1 MRRLRLSRGLLPFT
15 KTTHKNDHYDPLS
28 LWAKSSP
35 PSSHAPAA
43 SHHTPPDL
51 RIRDATREDDAI
63 CSVSES
69 LAHGLVTRLTTE
81 IELVRKLLDS
91 NTQLEGP
98 KAKRAAAYRS
108 TKAYLERAIPADLV
122 VHRHSRGD
130 QSGKDKDGR
139 YLVTHWGMLYQAF
152 DAAKPDI
159 DRLELAF
166 TAVEARHATLWSERM
181 CVVTRHAIMRLF
193 FRLRTTKQ
201 AEVLAELRDLGDSFF
216 RFLLVLRRLT
226 WEAELLVPSARGAF
240 VIRRDRQGDSGFAV
254 VTWMSDERMTDNM
267 RRHDAVVR
275 ARSERGLVVNFPNA
289 FSIISSP
296 RLEAAGKDDQIS
308 ARLLNRLCDQF
319 FGESARLPA
328 EWRFRERE
336 EIPTD
341 PTAGMALL
349 TRPAVAS

>member
-1 MRRLRLSRGLLPFT
+1 MMRCCSRRDHLRQQAMQDPRPA
-15 KTTHKNDHYDPLS
+15 TT
-28 LWAKSSP
+28 P
-35 PSSHAPAA
+35 PS
-43 SHHTPPDL
+43 L
-51 RIRDATREDDAI
+51 RIRDATRENAV

-81 IELVRKLLDS
+81 IEVVRKRLDS

-98 KAKRAAAYRS
+98 TSKRAAAYRS

-122 VHRHSRGD
+122 LHRHARGN
-130 QSGKDKDGR
+130 QSGKEKGAC

-166 TAVEARHATLWSERM
+166 TAVEARHATMWSERM

-193 FRLRTTKQ
+193 FRLRTIKQ
-201 AEVLAELRDLGDSFF
+201 ADVLKELMELGDGFF
-216 RFLLVLRRLT
+216 RCLHVLRRLP
-226 WEAELLVPSARGAF
+226 WGAQLLLPSGRGAF
-240 VIRRDRQGDSGFAV
+240 VIVRDRGGDSGFAV

-267 RRHDAVVR
+267 RRHDAVLR
-275 ARSERGLVVNFPNA
+275 ARSERGLVVNFANA
-289 FSIISSP
+289 FPIISSP
-296 RLEAAGKDDQIS
+296 RLEALGEEDQIS

-319 FGESARLPA
+319 FSESTRLPA

-336 EIPTD
+336 EIPAD
-341 PTAGMALL
+341 PPRDCDLL